1 MENNEEV
8 LTSNFSSKKTSTS
21 SYNDDTLT
29 QEVNNPYF
37 PTIRPRGGPN
47 PLPDKYDLGHN
58 SVYISSSNINEN
70 NNNLK
75 RSILNKS
82 KTTIENID
90 INNNDDNR
98 IYGTKKLKT
107 KKFNKKNTINHL
119 SSANEFQKTMLEQ
132 KNLIGDKLEDNFG
145 IALKP
150 LEEQWKYQK
159 ILLDYNILDFTS
171 KYKLLCFIFYFI
183 F

>member
-1 MENNEEV
+1 MANNEEV
-8 LTSNFSSKKTSTS
+8 LTSNYSSKKTSTS

-29 QEVNNPYF
+29 QEVNNPCF
-37 PTIRPRGGPN
+37 PTIRPVGGQN
-47 PLPDKYDLGHN
+47 PVPYKHDPGHN
-58 SVYISSSNINEN
+58 SVYISSSNINGN
-70 NNNLK
+70 KNNNLK

-82 KTTIENID
+82 KTTIENND
-90 INNNDDNR
+90 ISNNDDNK
-98 IYGTKKLKT
+98 IYGTKKLKLN
-107 KKFNKKNTINHL
+107 KKFNKTNTINHL

-145 IALKP
+145 ISLKP

-171 KYKLLCFIFYFI
+171 K
-183 F
+183 